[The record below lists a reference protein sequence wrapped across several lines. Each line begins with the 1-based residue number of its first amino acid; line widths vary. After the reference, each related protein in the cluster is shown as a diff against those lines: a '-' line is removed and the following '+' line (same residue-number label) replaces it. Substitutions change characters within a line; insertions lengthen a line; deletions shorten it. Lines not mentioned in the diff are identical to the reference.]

1 MRLRGGIA
9 EFLVSLS
16 AERGL
21 ATNTVVAYRRDLA
34 QYAEFLGV
42 AEEADPGPD
51 LDDISPELVSGF
63 MADLDG
69 RNLKPGTI
77 GRKMAAVRGLH
88 RFLFS
93 EEYTTSD
100 PTAGLDTPRRGASL
114 PKALTVDEVERLLES
129 PNRSD
134 PLGARD
140 AALLEFLYATGAR
153 VTEAVTVDLHD
164 MDFETR
170 TVMLTGKGNKQ
181 RLVPLGRYAI
191 AAVTAYL
198 PYRLE
203 LRRPGADPG
212 RLFLNSRGD
221 ALSRQGVWG
230 IVRKAAAGAGIARDR
245 VSPHVLRHSAATH
258 MVEGGADLRT
268 VQEMLGHAN
277 ISTTQIYTRVSPQ
290 HLYEVFVTSH
300 PRGR

>member
-1 MRLRGGIA
+1 MKLRDGIA

-16 AERGL
+16 VERGL
-21 ATNTVVAYRRDLA
+21 AGNTIAAYRRDLA

-42 AEEADPGPD
+42 AEAHDSGPD
-51 LDDISPELVSGF
+51 LDDITPELVSEF
-63 MADLDG
+63 MAVLDG

-88 RFLFS
+88 RFLFA
-93 EEYTTSD
+93 EEFAASD

-114 PKALTVDEVERLLES
+114 PKALTVEEVERLLES

-153 VTEAVTVDLHD
+153 VSEAVTVDLHD
-164 MDFETR
+164 LDLETR

-181 RLVPLGRYAI
+181 RLVPLGRYAV
-191 AAVTAYL
+191 AAVIAYL

-203 LRRPGADPG
+203 LRRSGADPG
-212 RLFLNSRGD
+212 RLFLNSRGK

-230 IVRKAAAGAGIARDR
+230 IVRKAAASAGIAGDR
-245 VSPHVLRHSAATH
+245 ASPHVLRHSAATH

-268 VQEMLGHAN
+268 VQEMLGHAS

-300 PRGR
+300 PRGM

>member
-1 MRLRGGIA
+1 MRLRDGIA

-21 ATNTVVAYRRDLA
+21 AANTVAAYRRDLA
-34 QYAEFLGV
+34 QYVQYLGAV
-42 AEEADPGPD
+42 ETADPGPD
-51 LDDISPELVSGF
+51 LDDITPELVAGF

-69 RNLKPGTI
+69 RELKPGTI

-88 RFLFS
+88 RFLFA
-93 EEYTTSD
+93 EEYAATD
-100 PTAGLDTPRRGASL
+100 PTAGLDTPRRGSSL
-114 PKALTVDEVERLLES
+114 PKALTVDEVERLLEY
-129 PNRSD
+129 PDRSD
-134 PLGARD
+134 RLGARD

-164 MDFETR
+164 IDLETR

-181 RLVPLGRYAI
+181 RLVPLGSFAI
-191 AAVTAYL
+191 GAVVAYL
-198 PYRLE
+198 PFRLE

-212 RLFLNSRGD
+212 RLFLNARGNP
-221 ALSRQGVWG
+221 LSRQGIWG
-230 IVRKAAAGAGIARDR
+230 IVRKAAAGAGISADR

-268 VQEMLGHAN
+268 VQEMLGHAS
-277 ISTTQIYTRVSPQ
+277 ISTTQIYTRVSPR

>member
-1 MRLRGGIA
+1 MKLRDGVA

-21 ATNTVVAYRRDLA
+21 AANTVAAYRRDLA

-42 AEEADPGPD
+42 TEAAAPGPS
-51 LDDISPELVSGF
+51 LDDITPESVSGF
-63 MADLDG
+63 MAHLDG
-69 RNLKPGTI
+69 RGLTAGTI

-88 RFLFS
+88 RFLFA
-93 EEYTTSD
+93 EEYAAAD
-100 PTAGLDTPRRGASL
+100 PTAGLDTPRRGSSL
-114 PKALTVDEVERLLES
+114 PKALTVDEVARLLES
-129 PNRSD
+129 PDRSD

-153 VTEAVTVDLHD
+153 VTEAVTLDQHDL
-164 MDFETR
+164 DFETR

-191 AAVTAYL
+191 AAVMAYL

-203 LRRPGADPG
+203 LRRAGADPG
-212 RLFLNSRGD
+212 RLFLNARGNP
-221 ALSRQGVWG
+221 LSRQGVWG
-230 IVRKAAAGAGIARDR
+230 IVRKAAAGAGISQDR

-268 VQEMLGHAN
+268 VQELLGHAN

>member
-1 MRLRGGIA
+1 MKLRDGIA

-21 ATNTVVAYRRDLA
+21 AANTVAAYRRDLA
-34 QYAEFLGV
+34 HYAEFLGV
-42 AEEADPGPD
+42 AEAPDPDPD
-51 LDDISPELVSGF
+51 LDDITPELVSGF

-77 GRKMAAVRGLH
+77 GRKMAAVRMLH
-88 RFLFS
+88 RFLFA
-93 EEYTTSD
+93 EQYAASD

-114 PKALTVDEVERLLES
+114 PKALTVEEVERLLES

-181 RLVPLGRYAI
+181 RLVPLGRYAV
-191 AAVTAYL
+191 AAVMAYL
-198 PYRLE
+198 PHRLE
-203 LRRPGADPG
+203 LRRSGADPG
-212 RLFLNSRGD
+212 RLFLNSRGN

-230 IVRKAAAGAGIARDR
+230 IVRKAAANAGIAGDR

-268 VQEMLGHAN
+268 VQEMLGHAS

>member
-1 MRLRGGIA
+1 MKLRDGIA

-21 ATNTVVAYRRDLA
+21 AANTVAAYRRDLA
-34 QYAEFLGV
+34 QYAQYLGV
-42 AEEADPGPD
+42 VEAADPGPD
-51 LDDISPELVSGF
+51 LDDITPELVSGF

-69 RNLKPGTI
+69 RGLKPGTI

-88 RFLFS
+88 RFLFA
-93 EEYTTSD
+93 EEYTATD
-100 PTAGLDTPRRGASL
+100 PTAGLDTPRRGSSL
-114 PKALTVDEVERLLES
+114 PKALTIDEVERLLEY
-129 PNRSD
+129 PDRTD
-134 PLGARD
+134 RLGARD

-164 MDFETR
+164 IDLETH

-181 RLVPLGRYAI
+181 RLVPLGSFAI
-191 AAVTAYL
+191 AAVVAYL
-198 PYRLE
+198 PFRLE

-212 RLFLNSRGD
+212 RLFLNARGNP
-221 ALSRQGVWG
+221 LSRQGVWG
-230 IVRKAAAGAGIARDR
+230 IVRKAAAGAGISSDR
-245 VSPHVLRHSAATH
+245 TSPHVLRHSAATH

-277 ISTTQIYTRVSPQ
+277 ISTTQIYTRVSPR

>member
-1 MRLRGGIA
+1 MRLRDGIE

-21 ATNTVVAYRRDLA
+21 AANTVAAYRRDLT
-34 QYAEFLGV
+34 QYAAFLGV
-42 AEEADPGPD
+42 AEAADRGLD
-51 LDDISPELVSGF
+51 LDAITPDRVAEFL
-63 MADLDG
+63 ADLDEL
-69 RNLKPGTI
+69 NLKPATV

-88 RFLFS
+88 RFLFA
-93 EEYTTSD
+93 EEYAASD
-100 PTAGLDTPRRGASL
+100 PTAGLDTPRRGTSL
-114 PKALTVDEVERLLES
+114 PKALTVDEVERLLEG
-129 PNRSD
+129 PDRSD

-164 MDFETR
+164 LDLETR
-170 TVMLTGKGNKQ
+170 TVMLTGKGSKQ

-191 AAVTAYL
+191 DAVMAYL

-212 RLFLNSRGD
+212 RLFLNSRGNP
-221 ALSRQGVWG
+221 LSRQGVWG
-230 IVRKAAAGAGIARDR
+230 VVRKAAVNAGIATER